1 MTGSIIGYNNNANNS
16 ISLKNNTALARVDG
30 SFASVFPIIGTDVP
44 TFYETFYGC
53 TKLAGP
59 SARNPDGEYLY
70 NQFPSATTTQVKI
83 MYRGATRLS
92 DYDDI
97 PTAWK

>member
-1 MTGSIIGYNNNANNS
+1 MGLFGD
-16 ISLKNNTALARVDG
+16 ISGDMATSMFTAAFD
-30 SFASVFPIIGTDVP
+30 
-44 TFYETFYGC
+44 GC